1 MRVSILLPPLSAKI
15 KEVEPFVVMELL
27 AKAKKLEAQGRNII
41 HMEIGEPDFPTPQRV
56 VQAGLKAMQ
65 EGRVKYTPAA
75 GLPQLRQAIADYYA
89 YRYQISVEPE
99 RIIITPGASGAFL
112 LVLATLLS
120 KGKEILISDPG
131 YPCNRNLVRL
141 FEGIPKLVP
150 VSSETH
156 FHLTANSVRD
166 HWRDGTLGVWL
177 ASPSNPTGTLIES
190 DTLEG
195 ICHEVEKRKGVLI
208 SDEIYHGLEYGK
220 RSVSAL
226 EFTQEAFVVN
236 SFSKYFGMTGWR
248 LGWVVAPK
256 THLEVLEKVAQNAF
270 ISASSLSQY
279 AALAAFDEETLFELE
294 ARRKQFEERRDFLY
308 DALPGLG
315 FKIEVKPEGA
325 FYLYADCSRITCDSY
340 CFAWDL
346 LERAGVA
353 ITPGGDFGRTNTQRY
368 VRFAY
373 TTSIDALKEGVVRI
387 QKYLQNR
394 L

>member
-1 MRVSILLPPLSAKI
+1 MLPPLSAKI

-27 AKAKKLEAQGRNII
+27 AKAKALEAQGRKII

-65 EGRVKYTPAA
+65 KGCVKYTPAA
-75 GLPQLRQAIADYYA
+75 GLPQLRQAIAKYYSS
-89 YRYQISVEPE
+89 RYQISVEPE
-99 RIIITPGASGAFL
+99 RIIIVPGASGAFL
-112 LVLATLLS
+112 LILATLLS

-150 VSSETH
+150 VSAETH
-156 FHLTANSVRD
+156 FHLTVKSVQD
-166 HWRDGTLGVWL
+166 NWGGSTLGVWL
-177 ASPSNPTGTLIES
+177 ASPSNPTGTLIDS
-190 DTLEG
+190 SVLEG

-270 ISASSLSQY
+270 ISAPFLSQY

-294 ARRKQFEERRDFLY
+294 RRRKRFEERRDFLY
-308 DALPGLG
+308 DALLGLG
-315 FKIEVKPEGA
+315 FKVEVKPEGA
-325 FYLYADCSRITCDSY
+325 FYIYADCSSITHDSY

-346 LERAGVA
+346 LKRAGVA

-373 TTSIDALKEGVVRI
+373 TTSIESMQEGVARI